1 MRAVTVEPIRSLA
14 REPVRLFEGLITPT
28 VPPSPSHH
36 VIASG
41 VKQLFYNEIWINK
54 NLKGTMVEQILSGI
68 VWIRKVGNFAKQREK
83 KADKNKSVSIY

>member
-1 MRAVTVEPIRSLA
+1 MQSFFVEPT
-14 REPVRLFEGLITPT
+14 RLFSSLTLPT
-28 VPPSPSHH
+28 VPLMPLHH

-41 VKQLFYNEIWINK
+41 VIQLFYNEIWINK

-83 KADKNKSVSIY
+83 KADKNKSVSRH